1 MENDAQ
7 RRMLRVREAA
17 SLIGLSVSFLNK
29 LRCTGDGPQF
39 IKVGR
44 SVLYDPADLSAW
56 LDRRRR
62 LSTSDTGESR

>member
-1 MENDAQ
+1 MDNDAQ

-17 SLIGLSVSFLNK
+17 SLIGLSVSLLNK